1 MYTSSDIS
9 MTIAGRQTAPHVA
22 RLIGS
27 GLSCR
32 PAEDS
37 AAQLRGVC
45 TPGRI
50 RTRVLL
56 QLESNTTCSR
66 DLHGSKSA
74 CMQANKE
81 EVHLHAGQLQIA
93 AALACAHAHMASSTL
108 RPRPIYSLTASSL

>member
-9 MTIAGRQTAPHVA
+9 MTIAGRQTAPHAA

-27 GLSCR
+27 GLSRR
-32 PAEDS
+32 PTEDS

-50 RTRVLL
+50 RTGVLL

-66 DLHGSKSA
+66 DLHGSKSK
-74 CMQANKE
+74 CMRANKE
-81 EVHLHAGQLQIA
+81 GAERQQAK
-93 AALACAHAHMASSTL
+93 
-108 RPRPIYSLTASSL
+108 PINLLEHVPQKSPTPIRSA